1 MKQNMKFSFALLSI
15 CSLLLLG
22 SLTCHGEDWPQWRGV
37 HRDGKWHES
46 GIVDSFGA
54 ETMEPVWRTPIGP
67 GYTGPTVSDGKVY
80 VMDRVKEPQQERILC
95 FSAADGTPLWNQT
108 YACAYEGIGYKAG
121 PRAAVTIHQGS
132 AIALGAMGNLHC
144 LDAATGKIKWQ
155 RDLAAEY
162 DIAGTEDRQ
171 TRMPIWGIAASP
183 LVVNDLVILHIG
195 GREGACVVAHR
206 LSDGEPVWRALE
218 DRAQYSS
225 PILIRQADQDVV
237 VVWTGDGIAGLDP
250 ASGKVHW
257 HELMTPV
264 NMPIGIATPIV
275 RGDRIFVTSFYDGAM
290 MLNISSTELTADVVW
305 QKRGRSEKET
315 DGLHSIIST
324 PVWLGEHIYGV
335 DSYGELRCLIAETGE
350 RVWEDLSATPKARWS
365 NIHFVQHGDR
375 MWMFNERG
383 ELIIGKLSP
392 EGFAEID
399 RAKLLEPTKD
409 QLNRRGGVCWS
420 HPAFANKHIFVRNDE
435 ELVCAS
441 LAAGS
446 EIDP

>member
-1 MKQNMKFSFALLSI
+1 
-15 CSLLLLG
+15 
-22 SLTCHGEDWPQWRGV
+22 
-37 HRDGKWHES
+37 
-46 GIVDSFGA
+46 
-54 ETMEPVWRTPIGP
+54 
-67 GYTGPTVSDGKVY
+67 
-80 VMDRVKEPQQERILC
+80 
-95 FSAADGTPLWNQT
+95 
-108 YACAYEGIGYKAG
+108 
-121 PRAAVTIHQGS
+121 
-132 AIALGAMGNLHC
+132 MGNLHC